1 MNKKVRSKNIAQ
13 QIKHWKNP
21 MASKVQSRRLFK
33 NTLAND
39 FIRLRRLARQ
49 YNKSRDH
56 DGLDEIGLYLG
67 QSLSSYETYFSDHE
81 FAQLIGANFK
91 QVEKLRWDYD
101 ADGYET
107 PFFVILLLQ
116 GLEQDKEQ
124 PLAKAIV
131 QTLKREFAEDPAL
144 GERARDALE
153 DMMPEI
159 RGKYYTLVEDKDGK
173 QTLEKYYRP
182 LKMVKK

>member
-1 MNKKVRSKNIAQ
+1 MNKKVRSENVAQ

-21 MASKVQSRRLFK
+21 LASKVESRRLFK
-33 NTLAND
+33 NSLAND

-49 YNKSRDH
+49 CHKIRDH

-91 QVEKLRWDYD
+91 QVEKLRREYD

-107 PFFVILLLQ
+107 PFFIILLLQ
-116 GLEQDKEQ
+116 GLEQDQEK

-131 QTLKREFAEDPAL
+131 QTLKREFAEDPASL
-144 GERARDALE
+144 ERARDALE

-159 RGKYYTLVEDKDGK
+159 RGKYYTVVEDKEGK
-173 QTLEKYYRP
+173 QTLGKIYPP
-182 LKMVKK
+182 LKMVRK